1 MARVG
6 SPERQRVAPGGD
18 PRRRIA
24 DFRAAW
30 WLHTADAMPAPQN
43 LPRDR
48 RRVSAIVRKLV
59 VAAVAV
65 AVFLITP
72 YFLFPEHRP
81 FHFGAAEMRAA
92 VQGTW
97 RIELAPAAGPSRS
110 ITFTMDQAE
119 APASAARAR
128 AWIRPASACGHRTL
142 VRSAEAC
149 LDSTTMELA
158 LVAIGGDRAL
168 APTAKLRVFG
178 KQFERGELELEL
190 EGSPLLVRIS
200 SAGAVLDVQN
210 FTRYP
215 TVSLVRLEAP
225 AAGR

>member
-1 MARVG
+1 M
-6 SPERQRVAPGGD
+6 
-18 PRRRIA
+18 
-24 DFRAAW
+24 
-30 WLHTADAMPAPQN
+30 
-43 LPRDR
+43 
-48 RRVSAIVRKLV
+48 VRKLV

-72 YFLFPEHRP
+72 YFLYEQHIA

-97 RIELAPAAGPSRS
+97 RLELAPAAGPSRS
-110 ITFTMDQAE
+110 IAFTMDQA
-119 APASAARAR
+119 ASPASSERER

-149 LDSTTMELA
+149 LDSTDMQLT
-158 LVAIGGDRAL
+158 LVAVGGARSL
-168 APTAKLRVFG
+168 APTAKLRVIG
-178 KQFERGELELEL
+178 KRFERGELELEV
-190 EGSPLLVRIS
+190 EGSLVTARIS
-200 SAGAVLDVQN
+200 SAGAVLDVHN
-210 FTRYP
+210 FTRYH